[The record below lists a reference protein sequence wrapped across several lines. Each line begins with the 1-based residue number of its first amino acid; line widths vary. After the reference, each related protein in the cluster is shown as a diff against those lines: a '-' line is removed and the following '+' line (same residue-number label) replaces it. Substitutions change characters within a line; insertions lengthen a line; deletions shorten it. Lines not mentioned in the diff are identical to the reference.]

1 MNTNLSAKTVYSPC
15 IIFLVSW
22 KTINQ
27 PLFWINCD
35 FKKKI
40 SVNVNMLLVYHTAA
54 RVSQELASKWQTP
67 RLKNWASLEMTSL
80 HFLGYKSNSVQH
92 TLETANILFAFQAAT
107 SWVWKT
113 KPTCKSQKLQ
123 FHLWPLEF
131 GSKISDSTYTLML
144 KSPNKLHVHS
154 LAQKKN
160 SFGLCR
166 QFCRNSLFF
175 NSSVW
180 ILVRLKFRAVA
191 VYIDRCAETE
201 F

>member
-1 MNTNLSAKTVYSPC
+1 
-15 IIFLVSW
+15 
-22 KTINQ
+22 
-27 PLFWINCD
+27 
-35 FKKKI
+35 
-40 SVNVNMLLVYHTAA
+40 MLLVYHTAA